1 MRSELLISHVRT
13 LQFILLFSILVVLI
27 LNKILCVYQ
36 ERGEGTSDEEEGNGV
51 LVQPSFKVSQG
62 VSGQFQ
68 EGFSILVILSETVY
82 SSPVFKT

>member
-1 MRSELLISHVRT
+1 MYVLRFELLISHVHT
-13 LQFILLFSILVVLI
+13 LQLTSLFSILVVLL

-51 LVQPSFKVSQG
+51 LVQPSFEVSQG

-68 EGFSILVILSETVY
+68 DGFLVLVILSETVF
-82 SSPVFKT
+82 S